1 MIERK
6 RTVMIK
12 CRINA
17 NCVLGELVLGNNQL
31 LESKDFTETKKKKK
45 MNFCRFADLYA
56 FR

>member
-6 RTVMIK
+6 RTVVIK

>member
-31 LESKDFTETKKKKK
+31 LESKDFTETKKKK
-45 MNFCRFADLYA
+45 MNFCGFADLYA